1 MKCEMNAFIKTSLI
15 IDLSV
20 MRPKLTH
27 NTLRKHM
34 LTGSHLII
42 INMFIIYISNHNYNV
57 FEYLKHKPHNFL
69 ALT

>member
-20 MRPKLTH
+20 MPPKLTH

-42 INMFIIYISNHNYNV
+42 INMFIYISNHNYNV
-57 FEYLKHKPHNFL
+57 FEYLKHKPHHNFP